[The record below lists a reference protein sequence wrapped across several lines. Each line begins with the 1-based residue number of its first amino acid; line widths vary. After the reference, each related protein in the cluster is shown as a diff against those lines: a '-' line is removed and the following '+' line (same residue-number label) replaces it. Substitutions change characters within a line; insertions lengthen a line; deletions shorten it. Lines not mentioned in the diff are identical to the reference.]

1 MVARSMAVAAV
12 LLASTTVSAFMAPM
26 NLRST
31 RQAGRVES
39 VKCPAIR
46 GVYPA
51 PARGRLSMQQAA
63 ATKMTM
69 GRKSKVPANVR
80 DMMYPP
86 MGQLASVLEEVLQ
99 EKMELLPFD
108 LPENMGYVEATYE
121 GDQCAIQNS
130 VWRTKSFRKIH
141 IELATF
147 FNKKGESTG
156 LDVLHCVVFPD
167 PATVGHTVPMF
178 GCDLVCV
185 KSKITAAIVDLSPV
199 SSDKKLS
206 PDYIEAFD
214 RRAGK
219 FTAFSAP
226 RDLPEFGKLIF
237 SDRCQFVRPVD
248 DAEESMFISLCREVL
263 SLHCELADLRL
274 GMVHEKRS
282 VQEAVDG
289 QTYYCEQQSKND
301 KTRRILNQS
310 FGVEW
315 TDMYMSQV
323 LFDVPT
329 PVPTESVA

>member
-1 MVARSMAVAAV
+1 MVARSMAIAAV

-26 NLRST
+26 TLRST
-31 RQAGRVES
+31 RQAGPVAALSSRAV
-39 VKCPAIR
+39 R
-46 GVYPA
+46 GVYAA
-51 PARGRLSMQQAA
+51 PSRRRLSMQQAA
-63 ATKMTM
+63 ATMTLE
-69 GRKSKVPANVR
+69 RKSKVPANVR
-80 DMMYPP
+80 DMMYAP
-86 MGQLASVLEEVLQ
+86 MGKLATVLEEVLHA
-99 EKMELLPFD
+99 KMELMPFE

-147 FNKKGESTG
+147 FNKKGEGTG

-167 PATVGHTVPMF
+167 PEAVGHTVPMF

-199 SSDKKLS
+199 SSDKKL
-206 PDYIEAFD
+206 PADYLEAFE

-219 FTAFSAP
+219 FTKFTSP

-237 SDRCQFVRPVD
+237 SDQCQFVRPVD
-248 DAEESMFISLCREVL
+248 DAEEAMFVDLCREVL
-263 SLHCELADLRL
+263 SLHCELADTRL
-274 GMVHEKRS
+274 GIKHEKRS

-315 TDMYMSQV
+315 TDMYMAQV